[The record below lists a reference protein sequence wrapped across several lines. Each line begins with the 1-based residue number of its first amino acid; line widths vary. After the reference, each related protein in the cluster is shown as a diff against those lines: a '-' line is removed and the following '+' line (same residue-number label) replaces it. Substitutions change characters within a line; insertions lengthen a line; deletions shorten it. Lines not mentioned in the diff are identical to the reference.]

1 MTMLTRWNPFRS
13 VARFDPNSDFE
24 DMFRG
29 LSLRPFLRELENS
42 VPDLRIDVQEDEKNY
57 CVKIDVPGA
66 KKDDIQV
73 SIDGNQVRV
82 EAEIKSEETH
92 EDRKQ
97 VHTERYVGKSYRAFG
112 LPQEVDADKSE
123 AQYDDGVLTL
133 TLPKKNNG
141 QAKRIAI
148 N

>member
-24 DMFRG
+24 DLFRG
-29 LSLRPFLRELENS
+29 LSLRPFLRELEKS

-57 CVKIDVPGA
+57 RVKIDVPGA

-73 SIDGNQVRV
+73 SIDGKLVRV

-97 VHTERYVGKSYRAFG
+97 VHTERYVGKSYREFG

-133 TLPKKNNG
+133 TLPKKNG
-141 QAKRIAI
+141 GHAKRIAV